1 MRDDDGNEWKVWFG
15 GDVQGLDSILPDV
28 VCLHSLKGDEARSV
42 SETVM
47 KDIQVRF
54 ICIDMN

>member
-1 MRDDDGNEWKVWFG
+1 
-15 GDVQGLDSILPDV
+15 VQGLDSILPDV